1 MRIAEPVSIV
11 CTAALLAGVPL
22 VGTAQEYPT
31 QAVRVIIGTAGGGSS
46 DTVGRVIADRL
57 RERLAHPFVVDNR
70 PGAGQMIGAEAVAR
84 AVPDGYTLGFMGCTY
99 TTSIAL
105 RAKLPFDPAR
115 DLIGVARAGEGAFML
130 CVHPSVPVKT
140 TKELIALARSKP
152 GQMNFASAGTGSI
165 THLVSEL
172 FVSMANIK
180 VVHVPYKAGPPAAT
194 DLVGGHVEM
203 MIGSLPL
210 LMHHASSGRIRALAV
225 TSAKRFKLAPT
236 LPTIAE
242 TGVPGYEAMQW
253 WGMIAPAKTPPA
265 VVAKLN
271 REINAGLSTQE
282 IVSRLAAEGAVPSE
296 LTAEAFTASMNAE
309 IARWKKIVQQLKLPL
324 Q

>member
-1 MRIAEPVSIV
+1 MRFSVHVAASILPALLGV
-11 CTAALLAGVPL
+11 PFTAA
-22 VGTAQEYPT
+22 AQDYPT
-31 QAVRVIIGTAGGGSS
+31 QPVRVVIGTAGGGSS

-57 RERLAHPFVVDNR
+57 REKLGHPFVVDNR

-84 AVPDGYTLGFMGCTY
+84 ANPDGYTLGFMGGTY

-105 RAKLPFDPAR
+105 RAKLPFDPVK
-115 DLIGVARAGEGAFML
+115 DLTGVARAGDAAFML
-130 CVHPSVPVKT
+130 CVHPSVPAKT
-140 TKELIALARSKP
+140 TKELIALARAKP

-210 LMHHASSGRIRALAV
+210 LKHHADAGRIRALAV
-225 TSAKRFKLAPT
+225 TSAKRFKLAPE
-236 LPTIAE
+236 LPTLAE
-242 TGVPGYEAMQW
+242 SGVPGYEAMQW
-253 WGMIAPAKTPPA
+253 WGMIAPAKTPA
-265 VVAKLN
+265 AIITKLN
-271 REINAGLSTQE
+271 REINAGLSSQE
-282 IVSRLAAEGAVPSE
+282 VVSRLAAEGAVPSE
-296 LTAEAFTASMNAE
+296 LTAEAFTASIAAE
-309 IARWKKIVQQLKLPL
+309 IARWRKLVQQLKLPL

>member
-1 MRIAEPVSIV
+1 M
-11 CTAALLAGVPL
+11 AALLAGLPL
-22 VGTAQEYPT
+22 VGATEEYPT
-31 QAVRVIIGTAGGGSS
+31 RAVRLIIGTAGGGSS

-57 RERLAHPFVVDNR
+57 RERLAQPFVVDNR

-84 AVPDGYTLGFMGCTY
+84 AAPDGYTLGFVGGTY

-105 RAKLPFDPAR
+105 REKLPFDPAR
-115 DLIGVARAGEGAFML
+115 DLIGVARAGEAAFVL
-130 CVHPSVPVKT
+130 CVHPSIPVKT

-165 THLVSEL
+165 THLVSEQ

-180 VVHVPYKAGPPAAT
+180 VVHVPYKAGPPAVT

-210 LMHHASSGRIRALAV
+210 LMHHANAGRLRALAV
-225 TSAKRFKLAPT
+225 TSAKRFKLAPN

-253 WGMIAPAKTPPA
+253 WGMIAPAKTPSA

-271 REINAGLSTQE
+271 REINAALSSQE
-282 IVSRLAAEGAVPSE
+282 IASRLESEGAVPSE
-296 LTAEAFTASMNAE
+296 LTAEAFTASINAE
-309 IARWKKIVQQLKLPL
+309 VARWRKIVQQLKLPPK
-324 Q
+324 

>member
-1 MRIAEPVSIV
+1 M
-11 CTAALLAGVPL
+11 
-22 VGTAQEYPT
+22 
-31 QAVRVIIGTAGGGSS
+31 
-46 DTVGRVIADRL
+46 AD
-57 RERLAHPFVVDNR
+57 
-70 PGAGQMIGAEAVAR
+70 
-84 AVPDGYTLGFMGCTY
+84 
-99 TTSIAL
+99 
-105 RAKLPFDPAR
+105 
-115 DLIGVARAGEGAFML
+115 
-130 CVHPSVPVKT
+130 
-140 TKELIALARSKP
+140 
-152 GQMNFASAGTGSI
+152 
-165 THLVSEL
+165 
-172 FVSMANIK
+172 IK

-210 LMHHASSGRIRALAV
+210 LMHHARSGRIRALAV

-236 LPTIAE
+236 LPTVAE

-253 WGMIAPAKTPPA
+253 WGMIAPAKTPSA

-282 IVSRLAAEGAVPSE
+282 IVSRLDSEGAVPSE
-296 LTAEAFTASMNAE
+296 LTAETFTASMNAE

>member
-1 MRIAEPVSIV
+1 MRVAASLLVVLLGAPF
-11 CTAALLAGVPL
+11 TAA
-22 VGTAQEYPT
+22 AQAYPT
-31 QAVRVIIGTAGGGSS
+31 QPVRVIIGTAGGGSS

-57 RERLAHPFVVDNR
+57 RERFNHPFVVDNR

-84 AVPDGYTLGFMGCTY
+84 AVPDGYTLGFIGGTY
-99 TTSIAL
+99 TTSVAM
-105 RAKLPFDPAR
+105 RARLPFDPVN
-115 DLIGVARAGEGAFML
+115 DLVGVARAGEGAFML
-130 CVHPSVPVKT
+130 CVHPSVPAKT
-140 TKELIALARSKP
+140 TKELIALARARP

-165 THLVSEL
+165 THLVSEQ
-172 FVSMANIK
+172 FMSMANIK

-210 LMHHASSGRIRALAV
+210 LKHHADAGRIRALAV
-225 TSAKRFKLAPT
+225 TSAKRFRLAPN

-242 TGVPGYEAMQW
+242 SGVPGYESMQW
-253 WGMIAPAKTPPA
+253 WGMIAPAKTPTA
-265 VVAKLN
+265 IVTKLN
-271 REINAGLSTQE
+271 REINAGLSTSE

-296 LTAEAFTASMNAE
+296 LTAEAFTASMRAE
-309 IARWKKIVQQLKLPL
+309 IDRWKKIVQQLKLPL